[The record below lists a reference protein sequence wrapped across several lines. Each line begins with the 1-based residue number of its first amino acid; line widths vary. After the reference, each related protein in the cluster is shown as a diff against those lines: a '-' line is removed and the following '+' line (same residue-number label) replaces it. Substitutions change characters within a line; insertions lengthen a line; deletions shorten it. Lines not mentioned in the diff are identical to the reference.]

1 MNENDIDRL
10 VQELYT
16 ADSPAPPAFDTLWA
30 PVERRIGGPAVSSPI
45 RRRRLQRRFALVL
58 GVALAGAIVFALLP
72 ARRHSVTGSIPESAS
87 AAQLLR
93 TLADR
98 GSPLPDVPR
107 GSFLFTGGTRTVL
120 STTEKL
126 DGTRFS
132 VFIRQHWQLWVGRD
146 GSVRDRMTVEPVPVG
161 YPSARDRRLA
171 HGYRE
176 SSGPPW
182 GPITRSP
189 QAFRNDFGLTLAALR
204 HLPTNPGAL
213 ARELLAISR
222 ARYEQAAV
230 NDPYHSAFYDPFQVA
245 SSILKTPVRPATRAA
260 MLRALAS
267 LPHVRR
273 LPDESLAGR
282 QVVVVALRFKAYGG
296 HFDHVLLLDP
306 ATGELV
312 GARYICLE
320 RDESLPA
327 GSVINRW
334 TWRQAVVP
342 TLRSF
347 PADG

>member
-1 MNENDIDRL
+1 MNDIDRL
-10 VQELYT
+10 VKELYS
-16 ADSPAPPAFDTLWA
+16 ADSPLPPTSDTLWA
-30 PVERRIGGPAVSSPI
+30 SVERRIDRASGSGRIPRRRP
-45 RRRRLQRRFALVL
+45 RRRLALVL
-58 GVALAGAIVFALLP
+58 GVALAGAILFALLP
-72 ARRHSVTGSIPESAS
+72 AGRHSVGGSIPESAS
-87 AAQLLR
+87 AAQVLR
-93 TLADR
+93 TLANR

-176 SSGPPW
+176 PSPSPSAQ
-182 GPITRSP
+182 ITRSP
-189 QAFRNDFGLTLAALR
+189 EAFRNDFGLTLTALR
-204 HLPTNPGAL
+204 GLPTNPGAL

-222 ARYEQAAV
+222 ARYEQAAA
-230 NDPYHSAFYDPFQVA
+230 NDPFHSAFYDPFAVA
-245 SSILKTPVRPATRAA
+245 SSILKTPVRPATRTA

-267 LPHVRR
+267 LPRVRR
-273 LPDESLAGR
+273 LPDESQADR
-282 QVVVVALRFKAYGG
+282 RVVAVALRFTAYGSR
-296 HFDHVLLLDP
+296 FDHVLLLDP
-306 ATGELV
+306 TTGELV
-312 GARYICLE
+312 GARYVSLA
-320 RDESLPA
+320 RDGRLSA

-342 TLRSF
+342 TLHSR
-347 PADG
+347 PAGW